1 MERHHHGLG
10 GRSPLRLG
18 VVPALFLAIFFA
30 WPVINLLARGLGD
43 DPAAFANVF
52 TNSSIRSAA
61 WFTLWQAS
69 VSTILTLL
77 VGLPLA
83 GVVANYEFRGRR
95 LITALVTLPFVLPTV
110 VVAGAFLTTGD
121 RLGLTTGPFS
131 LTRSSFA
138 IIIAHVFF
146 NVAVVVRTVGGFWSQ
161 LSRDDEHTAR
171 TLGSTWAQ
179 AFWRITLRRLRPALL
194 AASSIVFLFTFTS
207 FGIVLILGGARERT
221 IETEIFRFA
230 ISRTDFATAAVLSI
244 LQLLVVVLLVA
255 ANLRLRTQLR
265 RGDRLAVDRRRPI
278 ASGRDAALAGATV
291 VLTLLFLMT
300 PITLL
305 IVESLRADG
314 GFGFGNYRALTER
327 PPFLTVSP
335 LRAVFNSIG
344 FAVVAT
350 TIATI
355 IGGWAAFAVVYG
367 KGRWRQLLD
376 LAYLLPLGTSA
387 VTLGFGILITFDSGI
402 LNLRQSWVIIPL
414 AQSLIAIPFVT
425 RAVVPVLRAI
435 DPQLREAAATM
446 GTSPTEIWRT
456 IDLPIARRALL
467 IGAGFGFAISLGEFG
482 ATSFVGR
489 RPDLMTVPLAIE
501 RLLGQPGDTIRGQA
515 MALSVILL
523 IITGGLLLAID
534 RFDRAE
540 VL

>member
-1 MERHHHGLG
+1 MERHNHGL
-10 GRSPLRLG
+10 SALRLSA
-18 VVPALFLAIFFA
+18 VPALFLAAFFV
-30 WPVINLLARGLGD
+30 WPVLSLLVRGLGD
-43 DPAAFANVF
+43 NPGALTDVF
-52 TNSSIRSAA
+52 TSSSIRSAA
-61 WFTLWQAS
+61 WFTLWQAI
-69 VSTILTLL
+69 VSTLATMI

-83 GVVANYEFRGRR
+83 GVVANFEFRGRR
-95 LITALVTLPFVLPTV
+95 LLNALVTLPFVLPTV

-121 RLGLTTGPFS
+121 RLGLTSGAFS
-131 LTRSSFA
+131 LTKSSFA
-138 IIIAHVFF
+138 IITAHVFF
-146 NVAVVVRTVGGFWSQ
+146 NVAVVVRTVGGYWSQ
-161 LSRDDEHTAR
+161 LSRNDEYVAR
-171 TLGSTWAQ
+171 TLGSTWMQ
-179 AFWRITLRRLRPALL
+179 TFWRITVRRLRPSLL
-194 AASSIVFLFTFTS
+194 AAGSIVFLFTFTS

-230 ISRTDFATAAVLSI
+230 ISRTDFATASVLSI

-255 ANLRLRTQLR
+255 ANLRLRSRLS
-265 RGDRLAVDRRRPI
+265 RGDRLSVDRRRPI
-278 ASGRDAALAGATV
+278 ATKRDGVLAGTTIL
-291 VLTLLFLMT
+291 LTLLFLMT

-314 GFGFGNYRALTER
+314 GFGFGNYRSLAGR

-335 LRAVFNSIG
+335 LRAVFNSVA

-355 IGGWAAFAVVYG
+355 VGGWTSIAVVYG
-367 KGRWRQLLD
+367 SGRLRRILD
-376 LAYLLPLGTSA
+376 LGYLLPLGTSA
-387 VTLGFGILITFDSGI
+387 VTLGFGILITFDTGLLDI
-402 LNLRQSWVIIPL
+402 RQSWVIIPL
-414 AQSLIAIPFVT
+414 AQSLIAVPFVT
-425 RAVVPVLRAI
+425 RAIVPVLQAI

-446 GTSPTEIWRT
+446 GSSQSRIRRT

-501 RLLGQPGDTIRGQA
+501 RLLGQPGETIRGQA

-523 IITGGLLLAID
+523 VITGGILLAID

>member
-1 MERHHHGLG
+1 M
-10 GRSPLRLG
+10 SPIRLSA
-18 VVPALFLAIFFA
+18 VPALFLAAFFL
-30 WPVINLLARGLGD
+30 WPVINLLVRGLGD
-43 DPAAFANVF
+43 DPAAFADVF
-52 TNSSIRSAA
+52 TSSSIRSAA
-61 WFTLWQAS
+61 WFTLWQAT
-69 VSTILTLL
+69 VSTVVTMI

-83 GVVANYEFRGRR
+83 SVVANFEFRGRR
-95 LITALVTLPFVLPTV
+95 IITALVTLPFVLPTV

-121 RLGLTTGPFS
+121 RLGLTSGPFS
-131 LTRSSFA
+131 LTKSSFA
-138 IIIAHVFF
+138 IISAHVFF
-146 NVAVVVRTVGGFWSQ
+146 NVAVVVRTVGGYWSQ
-161 LSRDDEHTAR
+161 LARDDEHAAR
-171 TLGSTWAQ
+171 TLGTTWSQ
-179 AFWRITLRRLRPALL
+179 TFLRVTLRRLKPALL
-194 AASSIVFLFTFTS
+194 AAGSIVFLFTFTS

-230 ISRTDFATAAVLSI
+230 VNRTDFATAAVLSI
-244 LQLLVVVLLVA
+244 LQLLVVGVLVA
-255 ANLRLRTQLR
+255 ANLRLRSRLQ
-265 RGDRLAVDRRRPI
+265 RGDRLSVDRRRPI
-278 ASGRDAALAGATV
+278 SSIRDTGLVRVTV
-291 VLTLLFLMT
+291 LVTLLFLMT

-314 GFGFGNYRALTER
+314 GFGLGNYRSLAER

-335 LRAVFNSIG
+335 LRAVANSIG

-355 IGGWAAFAVVYG
+355 IGGWASIAVVYG
-367 KGRWRQLLD
+367 KGRLRRLLD

-387 VTLGFGILITFDSGI
+387 VTLGFGILITFDSGLI
-402 LNLRQSWVIIPL
+402 DIRQSWIIIPL

-425 RAVVPVLRAI
+425 RAVVPVLSAI
-435 DPQLREAAATM
+435 DPHLREAAATM
-446 GTSPTEIWRT
+446 GITPAQIWRT

>member
-1 MERHHHGLG
+1 M
-10 GRSPLRLG
+10 
-18 VVPALFLAIFFA
+18 
-30 WPVINLLARGLGD
+30 
-43 DPAAFANVF
+43 
-52 TNSSIRSAA
+52 
-61 WFTLWQAS
+61 
-69 VSTILTLL
+69 
-77 VGLPLA
+77 
-83 GVVANYEFRGRR
+83 
-95 LITALVTLPFVLPTV
+95 
-110 VVAGAFLTTGD
+110 
-121 RLGLTTGPFS
+121 
-131 LTRSSFA
+131 
-138 IIIAHVFF
+138 
-146 NVAVVVRTVGGFWSQ
+146 
-161 LSRDDEHTAR
+161 
-171 TLGSTWAQ
+171 
-179 AFWRITLRRLRPALL
+179 
-194 AASSIVFLFTFTS
+194 FLFTFTS

-255 ANLRLRTQLR
+255 ANLRLRSQLR

-278 ASGRDAALAGATV
+278 ASGRDATLAGTTI

-305 IVESLRADG
+305 IIESLRADG
-314 GFGFGNYRALTER
+314 GFGLGNYRALTER

-355 IGGWAAFAVVYG
+355 IGGWASIAVVYG

-414 AQSLIAIPFVT
+414 AQSLIAIPFVA

-446 GTSPTEIWRT
+446 GTSPAEIWRT

-501 RLLGQPGDTIRGQA
+501 RLLGQPGETIRGQA

-523 IITGGLLLAID
+523 IITGGLLLLID
-534 RFDRAE
+534 RFDRAD

>member
-1 MERHHHGLG
+1 MERHHHGL
-10 GRSPLRLG
+10 SLIRLSA
-18 VVPALFLAIFFA
+18 VPALFLAAFFL
-30 WPVINLLARGLGD
+30 WPVINLLVRGLGD
-43 DPAAFANVF
+43 DPAAFADVF
-52 TNSSIRSAA
+52 TSSSIRSAA
-61 WFTLWQAS
+61 WFTLWQAT
-69 VSTILTLL
+69 VSTVVTMI

-83 GVVANYEFRGRR
+83 SVVANFEFRGRR
-95 LITALVTLPFVLPTV
+95 IITALVTLPFVLPTV

-121 RLGLTTGPFS
+121 RLGLTSGPFS
-131 LTRSSFA
+131 LTKSSFA
-138 IIIAHVFF
+138 IISAHVFF
-146 NVAVVVRTVGGFWSQ
+146 NVAVVVRTVGGYWSQ
-161 LSRDDEHTAR
+161 LARDDEHAAR
-171 TLGSTWAQ
+171 TLGTTWSQ
-179 AFWRITLRRLRPALL
+179 TFLRVTLRRLKPALL
-194 AASSIVFLFTFTS
+194 AAGSIVFLFTFTS

-230 ISRTDFATAAVLSI
+230 VSRTDFATAAVLSI
-244 LQLLVVVLLVA
+244 LQLLVVGLLVA
-255 ANLRLRTQLR
+255 ANLRLRSRLQ
-265 RGDRLAVDRRRPI
+265 RGDRLSVDRRRPI
-278 ASGRDAALAGATV
+278 SSIRDTGLVGVTV
-291 VLTLLFLMT
+291 LVTLLFLMT

-314 GFGFGNYRALTER
+314 GFGLGNYRSLAER

-335 LRAVFNSIG
+335 LRAVANSIG

-355 IGGWAAFAVVYG
+355 IGGWASIAVVYG
-367 KGRWRQLLD
+367 KGRLRRLLD

-387 VTLGFGILITFDSGI
+387 VTLGFGILITFDSGLI
-402 LNLRQSWVIIPL
+402 DIRQSWIIVPL

-425 RAVVPVLRAI
+425 RAVVPVLSAI
-435 DPQLREAAATM
+435 DPHLREAAATM
-446 GTSPTEIWRT
+446 GITPAQIWRT

-523 IITGGLLLAID
+523 VITGGLLLAID